1 MTFVFNPVPY
11 RFALLLA
18 LLMPLPGL
26 AESES
31 PGEAQVEPVAAA
43 DNGNVKINM
52 QDTNIRSF
60 IEWIAKA
67 TGKNFIIDPRVT
79 GKVTVISNEAMPPEE
94 AYRVF
99 LSVLQVHGFSA
110 IESDSAIK
118 VIPDAN
124 AKQSGVPLVGDS
136 QLNDDQLVVR
146 VIRTQHIPATQLVTI
161 LRPMVPQVGHLA
173 AYPDSNALII
183 SDRASNINQL
193 LKLVTEIDRAGQ
205 FEIDVI
211 PLKFANAKELSA
223 MLGTLVPQGA
233 GQEGASKLNVSVD
246 ERTNSVLISGDPSKR
261 QQLRDVIAHLDRP
274 GNLIRDTQVIYLHYL
289 KASEVGQILQNVAS
303 GIQKQDKDVGVSG
316 AEVSIQANDTT
327 NALIVSAPPAIMRT
341 IEGVVERLDIRR
353 AQVLVEAVIVEV
365 SGKRVDELGVQ
376 WKTSNSA
383 IDGEG
388 LFGGFRSSVKGSAFD
403 SFPGDPVKLDGGLSL
418 GFYHNGSLRSLV
430 RALSTDDSTNILST
444 PNLVTLDNAEGKIV
458 VGQNVPFVTGNAT
471 SSGTPVT
478 NPFQTIERQD
488 VGITLKITP
497 QINEGDSVTLK
508 VYQEISSVSND
519 TSAADIITNKRS
531 IETSVLIKDGAT
543 LVLGGLISDE
553 LHDSGD
559 KVPFLGKLPV
569 LGWLFRS
576 DKKEVDKKNLMVF
589 IKPTII
595 NDFDHA
601 DELSKGK
608 YDFIRERQLRYADPH
623 VKDGTPTLP
632 PSMDKPELELIDSPD
647 QPQASAV
654 PTQP

>member
-1 MTFVFNPVPY
+1 LVTFVPIRAVH
-11 RFALLLA
+11 RSALLLA
-18 LLMPLPGL
+18 LLLPLVAL
-26 AESES
+26 AAPEPAPEV
-31 PGEAQVEPVAAA
+31 EAEVVAAG
-43 DNGNVKINM
+43 DVKINM

-79 GKVTVISNEAMPPEE
+79 GKVTVISNESMSPEE

-110 IESDSAIK
+110 IESDSAVK

-124 AKQSGVPLVGDS
+124 AKQSGVPLVGSDAP
-136 QLNDDQLVVR
+136 NDDQQVVR
-146 VIRTQHIPATQLVTI
+146 VIRTEHVPATQLVNI
-161 LRPMVPQVGHLA
+161 LRPMVPQVGHLV

-183 SDRASNINQL
+183 SDRASNITQL
-193 LKLVTEIDRAGQ
+193 LKLVTEIDQAGQ

-211 PLKFANAKELSA
+211 PLKFASAKELST
-223 MLGTLVPQGA
+223 MLGSLVPQGG
-233 GQEGASKLNVSVD
+233 GQEGASKMMVSVD

-261 QQLRDVIAHLDRP
+261 QQLRTVITNLDRP

-289 KASEVGQILQNVAS
+289 KASEVAQILQNVAS
-303 GIQKQDKDVGVSG
+303 GIQKQDKDAGAANG
-316 AEVSIQANDTT
+316 AEISIQANDTT
-327 NALIVSAPPAIMRT
+327 NALVASAPPAIMRT
-341 IEGVVERLDIRR
+341 IESVVKRLDIRR

-365 SGKRVDELGVQ
+365 SNKRVNELGVQ
-376 WKTSNSA
+376 WNTTNSA

-388 LFGGFRSSVKGSAFD
+388 LFGGIRTSGKSNTFD
-403 SFPGDPVKLDGGLSL
+403 TFPGKPVKLEGGLSL
-418 GFYHNGSLRSLV
+418 GFYHNGSLRNLV

-444 PNLVTLDNAEGKIV
+444 PNLVTLDNEEGKIV
-458 VGQNVPFVTGNAT
+458 VGQNVPFITGNST

-508 VYQEISSVSND
+508 VYQEISSVSSD
-519 TSAADIITNKRS
+519 TSAEDIITNKRS
-531 IETSVLIKDGAT
+531 IETRVLIKDGST

-553 LHDSGD
+553 LRDAGD
-559 KVPFLGKLPV
+559 KVPFLGRLPFI
-569 LGWLFRS
+569 GRLFRS
-576 DKKEVDKKNLMVF
+576 DKKEVDKRNLMVF

-595 NDFDHA
+595 NDFDQA
-601 DELSKGK
+601 SELSRGK
-608 YDFIRERQLRYADPH
+608 YNLIRERQLRYADENTPS
-623 VKDGTPTLP
+623 GTPTLP
-632 PSMDKPELELIDSPD
+632 ETMGQSEMQLIDGRDTKTQGVISPL
-647 QPQASAV
+647 P
-654 PTQP
+654 

>member
-1 MTFVFNPVPY
+1 M
-11 RFALLLA
+11 LLA
-18 LLMPLPGL
+18 LLLPLPGL
-26 AESES
+26 AALESA
-31 PGEAQVEPVAAA
+31 PEAEPTATAAEG
-43 DNGNVKINM
+43 DVKINM

-79 GKVTVISNEAMPPEE
+79 GKVTVISSEAMSPEE

-99 LSVLQVHGFSA
+99 LSVLQVHSFSA
-110 IESDSAIK
+110 IESDSAVK

-124 AKQSGVPLVGDS
+124 AKQSGVPLVDDDT
-136 QLNDDQLVVR
+136 LNDDQQVVR
-146 VIRTQHIPATQLVTI
+146 VIRTEHVPATQLVNI

-183 SDRASNINQL
+183 SDRASNISQL
-193 LKLVTEIDRAGQ
+193 LKLVAEIDRAGR

-211 PLKFANAKELSA
+211 PLKFANAKDLST
-223 MLGTLVPQGA
+223 MLGSLAPQGG
-233 GQEGASKLNVSVD
+233 GQEGTSKLTVSVD

-261 QQLRDVIAHLDRP
+261 QQLRAVIANLDRP

-289 KASEVGQILQNVAS
+289 KASEVAQILQNVAS
-303 GIQKQDKDVGVSG
+303 GIQKQDKDVGVSR

-327 NALIVSAPPAIMRT
+327 NALVVSAPPAIMST
-341 IEGVVERLDIRR
+341 VEGVVKRLDIRR

-365 SGKRVDELGVQ
+365 SDKRVNELGVQ
-376 WKTSNSA
+376 WNTTDSA

-388 LFGGFRSSVKGSAFD
+388 FFGGIRASGKTNTFD
-403 SFPGDPVKLDGGLSL
+403 SFPGKPVKLEGGLSL
-418 GFYHNGSLRSLV
+418 GFYHNGSLRNLI

-508 VYQEISSVSND
+508 VYQEISSVSSD

-553 LHDSGD
+553 QHDSGD
-559 KVPFLGKLPV
+559 KVPFLGRLPV
-569 LGWLFRS
+569 LGRLFRS

-595 NDFDHA
+595 DDFDQA
-601 DELSKGK
+601 SELSQGK
-608 YDFIRERQLRYADPH
+608 YDFIRERQLRYADQHIPS
-623 VKDGTPTLP
+623 GTPTLP
-632 PSMDKPELELIDSPD
+632 ENMGQPELQLVNKVSS
-647 QPQASAV
+647 QPQNAGA